1 VIARPAEVTST
12 RLPDEAESATDV
24 RGATDRSPAVRRPGY
39 SLHGGELDQVAAGV
53 VEDGGDHRHH
63 VGHVLDEPNRIATD
77 RSTKA
82 GRRRTVTRGT
92 GTERPG
98 ARGNSSYAGLVRMRP
113 TVSWT
118 PTVSAP
124 RTTDLAEVVRVVGG
138 RGVVVLSG
146 AGLSTESGIPDYR
159 GAGGTLRRHSPMTYQ
174 EFVGSEAA
182 RQRYWAR
189 SHVGWP
195 VVAQA
200 RPNVGHRAVAALQR
214 DGYVFGVIT
223 QNVDGLHQA
232 AGATAVIELHGS
244 LSRVVCLECGQLS
257 SRRFLD
263 RRLREANPTF
273 RAEATR
279 LNPDGDVDLPEGV
292 VREFRTVSCHAC
304 GTGVLKPDVVF
315 FGENVPRP
323 RVEECYRLVD
333 DAKALLVLGSSL
345 AVMSGLRFVRHA
357 AKAGKPVLI
366 VNKGETRG
374 DPHALVRV
382 DRTLGPALAEL
393 ADRLG
398 CPLSEPAGNGSRIQR
413 AVRG

>member
-1 VIARPAEVTST
+1 
-12 RLPDEAESATDV
+12 
-24 RGATDRSPAVRRPGY
+24 
-39 SLHGGELDQVAAGV
+39 
-53 VEDGGDHRHH
+53 
-63 VGHVLDEPNRIATD
+63 
-77 RSTKA
+77 
-82 GRRRTVTRGT
+82 
-92 GTERPG
+92 
-98 ARGNSSYAGLVRMRP
+98 MRP

-292 VREFRTVSCHAC
+292 VREFRTVPCHAC

-345 AVMSGLRFVRHA
+345 
-357 AKAGKPVLI
+357 P
-366 VNKGETRG
+366 
-374 DPHALVRV
+374 
-382 DRTLGPALAEL
+382 
-393 ADRLG
+393 
-398 CPLSEPAGNGSRIQR
+398 
-413 AVRG
+413 